1 MNIILNTAAG
11 IFCLLIP
18 ATLLASSWNVLAPA
32 AWCWLE
38 RGTAAVVGA
47 IATGLLFLFARS
59 YREAE
64 KKSSQNTP
72 KNAPAISDGKS
83 PYRPRKGSAKCRR
96 TRAAGNLESHHENN
110 HPERPATHGYPW

>member
-18 ATLLASSWNVLAPA
+18 ATLLASGWNVLAPA

-38 RGTAAVVGA
+38 RGTAAMAGA
-47 IATGLLFLFARS
+47 IATGLLFLFVWS
-59 YREAE
+59 YMEAE
-64 KKSSQNTP
+64 KKSAQNTP

-83 PYRPRKGSAKCRR
+83 PVPPTKGVGKVSANAR
-96 TRAAGNLESHHENN
+96 GGQS
-110 HPERPATHGYPW
+110 